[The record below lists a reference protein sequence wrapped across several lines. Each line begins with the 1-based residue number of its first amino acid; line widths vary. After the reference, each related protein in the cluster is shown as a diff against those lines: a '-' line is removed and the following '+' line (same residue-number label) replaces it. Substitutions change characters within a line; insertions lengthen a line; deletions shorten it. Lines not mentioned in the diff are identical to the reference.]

1 MNKSM
6 IAILLVGIVVTGCYA
21 ASKTAQVADYQT
33 KYEHTTNTLRAV
45 QEKNKQLNRALQ
57 SKENNT
63 DEQVKK
69 DTEEFLK
76 AFFVYDTSKG
86 ERAWTKITPFA
97 TQNALKMLTPAG
109 TDPNQPIEKT
119 EAEKTILSDMDKSFL
134 YYTAID
140 ATHANVFARVWQ
152 KITVNGVSSV
162 TQMPLDI
169 SLFYDDQK
177 NRWVVDEMK
186 IQQPLKEDGYIN

>member
-1 MNKSM
+1 MNKGILAM
-6 IAILLVGIVVTGCYA
+6 LLVGIVVTGGYA

-33 KYEHTTNTLRAV
+33 KYEHATNLLRSV

-57 SKENNT
+57 SKEKNT
-63 DEQVKK
+63 DEQVKQ

-97 TQNALKMLTPAG
+97 TQNAVKMLTPAG
-109 TDPNQPIEKT
+109 TEPNQPIENT
-119 EAEKTILSDMDKSFL
+119 EADKTILSDIDKSLL

-140 ATHANVFARVWQ
+140 PIHANVFARVWQ
-152 KITVNGVSSV
+152 KITVNGQSSI

-169 SLFYDDQK
+169 SLRYEEEK
-177 NRWVVDEMK
+177 KRWMVDEMK
-186 IQQPLKEDGYIN
+186 IQQPLKENGYIN